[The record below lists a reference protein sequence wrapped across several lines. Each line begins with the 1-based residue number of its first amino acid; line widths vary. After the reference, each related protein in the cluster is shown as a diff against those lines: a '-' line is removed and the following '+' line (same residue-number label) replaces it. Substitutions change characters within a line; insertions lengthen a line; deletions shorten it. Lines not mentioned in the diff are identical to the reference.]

1 MGMKTQHTPGP
12 WTVVGPCGPIKDQG
26 DIEILGPSGITV
38 AYTPRGH
45 PTRSLE
51 RIANARL
58 IAAAPEMLR
67 ILHVLLGFVEEGD
80 GRSPLA
86 QIMAEARALLA
97 KIEGSYD

>member
-1 MGMKTQHTPGP
+1 
-12 WTVVGPCGPIKDQG
+12 
-26 DIEILGPSGITV
+26 
-38 AYTPRGH
+38 
-45 PTRSLE
+45 
-51 RIANARL
+51 
-58 IAAAPEMLR
+58 MLR